1 MFLVPLPLS
10 VGVADVGYVAQWL
23 RC

>member
-10 VGVADVGYVAQWL
+10 AGVADVGGVAQWL
-23 RC
+23 RR